1 MLARAWLYQ
10 SLSRRQVHCLVYTI
24 IEHNPTCCK
33 LFNEF
38 IEEQHTGRS
47 TYTDYIMASDIE
59 RILLQC
65 LTALQPCRRR
75 HAPACSVLR

>member
-1 MLARAWLYQ
+1 
-10 SLSRRQVHCLVYTI
+10 
-24 IEHNPTCCK
+24 
-33 LFNEF
+33 
-38 IEEQHTGRS
+38 
-47 TYTDYIMASDIE
+47 MASDIE